1 MPGSEYYDTRYC
13 MTTECMHIPASGLGL
28 YYIAGDKEDA
38 SHFDSHNR
46 VFMANFGEYF
56 VEIFQ

>member
-1 MPGSEYYDTRYC
+1 
-13 MTTECMHIPASGLGL
+13 MHIPASGLGL
-28 YYIAGDKEDA
+28 YYIAGDKEDT
-38 SHFDSHNR
+38 SHFDLHNR

>member
-1 MPGSEYYDTRYC
+1 
-13 MTTECMHIPASGLGL
+13 MTAECTSGLGL
-28 YYIAGDKEDA
+28 YYIAGDKDYA

-56 VEIFQ
+56 LEIFQ